1 MANKNAYDYVKNEI
15 TYERPLFNFPD
26 LSSENGNPFHFWP
39 IVHSKLNEL
48 GFKKEAKFFG
58 DRMGFMQYR
67 FEEIIQLVAYFL
79 DFNPEHELS
88 NKNNI
93 VNEDEQYV
101 YLKVKKELYHPEKNL
116 KQPTLFK
123 IKDVE
128 TFKDMVDSEDF
139 SLKNCYGRTF
149 LHYINEPVLM
159 HHFLAANKQQQWI
172 DLIDLDNF
180 NSSYLHS
187 VSNLECF
194 AILFKHMS
202 EEDSYLTDRFLFGND
217 VFNNSGYANF
227 IKLLSEKTFHKQ
239 SFIHTFSDEETIYT
253 LSKIMICLQ
262 KVNPEEFEFLKNQFS
277 TNDIVLSHLKDNEVI
292 QKNIDKMFLN
302 VKLEN
307 KLALSDNKQSLKN
320 SRNKI

>member
-1 MANKNAYDYVKNEI
+1 MAQKNAYDYVKKEV

-48 GFKKEAKFFG
+48 GFKKEAGVFS
-58 DRMGFMQYR
+58 DRMGFMKYR
-67 FEEIIQLVAYFL
+67 FEEIIQLVSYYL
-79 DFNPEHELS
+79 DFNPDNELS

-93 VNEDEQYV
+93 IKEDEQYV

-123 IKDVE
+123 IRDVE
-128 TFKDMVDSEDF
+128 TFQDMVDSEDF
-139 SLKNCYGRTF
+139 SIKNCYGRTF
-149 LHYINEPVLM
+149 LHYINDPILM
-159 HHFLAANKQQQWI
+159 HHFIAANDKHQWI

-180 NSSYLHS
+180 NGSYLHS
-187 VSNLECF
+187 ASNLECY

-202 EEDSYLTDRFLFGND
+202 EEDPYLTDRFLFGTN
-217 VFNNSGYANF
+217 VFNQSGYENF
-227 IKLLSEKTFHKQ
+227 INLISKITFDKE
-239 SFIHTFSDEETIYT
+239 SFIHTFSNENTINS
-253 LSKIMICLQ
+253 LSKILVCLQ
-262 KVNPEEFEFLKNQFS
+262 KVNPEEFEFFKNQFS
-277 TNDIVLSHLKDNEVI
+277 TNERILSHLKNNEAI
-292 QKNIDKMFLN
+292 EQNIEKMFLM

-307 KLALSDNKQSLKN
+307 KLVSDNNKQSNNK